1 MMFGEAS
8 FLVEFFFCLAPGT
21 LAVLAAGVWGA
32 RRVANGRRAG
42 RGR

>member
-1 MMFGEAS
+1 MFSES
-8 FLVEFFFCLAPGT
+8 LFLVEFAGIALAT
-21 LAVLAAGVWGA
+21 LLVMAGVVRVV